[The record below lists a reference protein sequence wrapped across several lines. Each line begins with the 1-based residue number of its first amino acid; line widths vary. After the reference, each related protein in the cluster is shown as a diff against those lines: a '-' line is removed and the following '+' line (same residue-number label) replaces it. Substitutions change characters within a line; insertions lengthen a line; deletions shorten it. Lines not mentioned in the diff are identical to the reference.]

1 MTMEFWKGKHLK
13 KEEKTVLTTDVTVKQ
28 RILNKGIAFSDNE
41 VRGKFSKTSFE

>member
-1 MTMEFWKGKHLK
+1 MELWKGKHLK
-13 KEEKTVLTTDVTVKQ
+13 KEEKTVLNITDVTVKQ